1 MESIKV
7 YEDSYKYL
15 ESLKKSI
22 GTSNINIDL
31 NKLDEKSREV
41 ITRAI
46 RDAVYARSS
55 QVYNLISNQSNQPM

>member
-1 MESIKV
+1 MEGVKV

-41 ITRAI
+41 IIKAI